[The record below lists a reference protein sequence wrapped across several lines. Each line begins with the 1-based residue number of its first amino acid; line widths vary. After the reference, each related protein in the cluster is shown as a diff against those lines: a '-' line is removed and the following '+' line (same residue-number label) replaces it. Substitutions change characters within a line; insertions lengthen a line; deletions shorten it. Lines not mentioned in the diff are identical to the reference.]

1 VPVPTSGGILLDVD
15 DGSPITRLLER
26 VQTGDRSAADELLPL
41 VYSQLRAMACRQMAT
56 ERNGHTLNATALV
69 HEACIKLLG
78 RANLD
83 LPSRGAFFAS
93 VGEAMRQILVDH
105 ARSRATVK
113 RGGNRARLPL
123 SIADLAVPE
132 NFELTLIL
140 DDAFLRLQ
148 EYHPEMAEVVRL
160 RFFAGLT
167 VQQTAEALGVS
178 EATVKRRWTWARA
191 WLFRAIS
198 GSGVLEED
206 SSDGADRGV

>member
-198 GSGVLEED
+198 GSAGLEED
-206 SSDGADRGV
+206 SLDGADRGV